1 MSEAPITCA
10 GCGKDVHPLAVFPKQ
25 RCVDCHASDP
35 QVQRELATM
44 TGERLAQMWG
54 APRR

>member
-1 MSEAPITCA
+1 MSEAPITCT
-10 GCGKDVHPLAVFPKQ
+10 GCGQGVHPLAIFPKD
-25 RCVDCHASDP
+25 RCLPCHEKDP

-44 TGERLAQMWG
+44 TAEKLAQMWG